1 MDPVTDR
8 GLWGFVV
15 IALTLIVLAV
25 GLLYAHMTATEAAA
39 EGSDDEP
46 RIPPDAEAGYSYTC
60 YCYRDPIRVTIAAP
74 GTRRRHA
81 RAGRHRIH

>member
-25 GLLYAHMTATEAAA
+25 GLLYASMPHA
-39 EGSDDEP
+39 EDASDAV
-46 RIPPDAEAGYSYTC
+46 RIPPDAEEGYTYTC
-60 YCYRDPIRVTIAAP
+60 YCYRDPIAVTIP
-74 GTRRRHA
+74 RPQTRRRHA
-81 RAGRHRIH
+81 RAGRHRP